1 MWKRKSFTQ
10 FIPSRWNLKQKKGK
24 LFYFI
29 FLNFPNVSCSAQF
42 LFPPPSLSLSFLY
55 SASNYLKEKKILIS
69 RQSLEEWKISGGRNF
84 RLEHAKCIEPFTQN
98 VLRPKFS
105 FSFLFIFIFSNVCC
119 RAAAKSNKKHRK
131 KNWEEGS
138 IEFY

>member
-1 MWKRKSFTQ
+1 MEEKVFHSIYPLEMKFKTKERKIILFYIFKFSKCLVFRAI
-10 FIPSRWNLKQKKGK
+10 FIPL
-24 LFYFI
+24 
-29 FLNFPNVSCSAQF
+29 
-42 LFPPPSLSLSFLY
+42 PSLSLSFPY

-98 VLRPKFS
+98 VFRPKFS
-105 FSFLFIFIFSNVCC
+105 FPFLFIFIFSNVCC